1 MTLDPAR
8 RPLSPR
14 GMRRRRE
21 RPGGASAL
29 RIITRRLL
37 VLPLVLLAIAAMT
50 FLLVA
55 LSPFDPAS
63 AYTSPSSGTSEQTRR
78 EILAAWDLDGSM
90 LSQFGHWL
98 GNLVRGD
105 LGNSR
110 LLAGQPVAQ
119 EIAARALPSVV
130 LVLTALALV
139 LVGGLVLGVL
149 AAAFRDSLLDWT
161 VRTLCYYGTAA
172 PSFWIG
178 LLLLSVFSIQLGWLP
193 SGGSID
199 VRSADAA
206 FIDPAHLILPA
217 ITLAITQ
224 QSWFTLFVRDTL
236 LEVLREDY
244 VRYAEASGV
253 HRTAVLARHA
263 LPNAL
268 IPFITLTGSHLA
280 ELIGGAVL
288 AETIFA
294 WPGVG
299 RLTVEAAL
307 VVDLPL
313 LVAIT
318 LLGAVLVVLGNL
330 VADLLYR
337 VADPRIREGLT

>member
-1 MTLDPAR
+1 M
-8 RPLSPR
+8 
-14 GMRRRRE
+14 
-21 RPGGASAL
+21 SAL
-29 RIITRRLL
+29 RIVVRRLL
-37 VLPLVLLAIAAMT
+37 ALPLVLFAVAAMT

-55 LSPFDPAS
+55 LSPFDPEA
-63 AYTSPSSGTSEQTRR
+63 AYTSLSTGVSEQTRQ
-78 EILAAWDLDGSM
+78 EILAAWDLDGSIVE
-90 LSQFGHWL
+90 QFGHWL
-98 GNLVRGD
+98 GNVVQGD
-105 LGNSR
+105 LGHSR
-110 LLAGQPVAQ
+110 LLAGQPVAD
-119 EIAARALPSVV
+119 EIASRALLS
-130 LVLTALALV
+130 LVLIVTALVLV

-149 AAAFRDSLLDWT
+149 AAAFRDSPLDWA
-161 VRTLCYYGTAA
+161 VRTLAYYGAAA

-178 LLLLSVFSIQLGWLP
+178 LLLLYVFSVHLGVLP

-199 VRSADAA
+199 VRSADAG

-217 ITLAITQ
+217 VTLAVTQ
-224 QSWFTLFVRDTL
+224 QSWFTLYVRDTL

-253 HRTAVLARHA
+253 RRAAVLGRHA

-268 IPFITLTGSHLA
+268 IPFITIAGTRLP

-294 WPGVG
+294 WPGLG

-318 LLGAVLVVLGNL
+318 LVGSVLVVFGNL
-330 VADLLYR
+330 AADLLYR
-337 VADPRIREGLT
+337 LADPRIREGLT